1 MTPELWARLNPLFIA
16 AADKPR
22 DERNAFIAEA
32 CGDDEELRRELAAL
46 VKAHEQQG
54 ATTDEV
60 VANIQNLIG
69 RVQAKFSPSDIVLGR
84 FRIVRQLGSGGMGDV
99 YEALDMELG
108 QTVALKSIRPDI
120 AGDHGVVSRFKKEV
134 QLARRLGGPNICRI
148 HELFVIPAGGG
159 TSAGAFLTMEF
170 LDGVTL
176 ADKVQQEGP
185 IPWRGA
191 QAIATDICAG
201 LSAMHEAGIVHR
213 DLKSRNIML
222 ADRGGSRRAVLM
234 DFGLAREVS
243 VSPSTADTA
252 LTAPG
257 TFIGTPEY
265 MAPEQFEGKEVSPAT
280 DIYAMGVVLYEMLTG
295 RHPFAAPNALR
306 AAVLRSKR
314 PDPASSI
321 QKGVPHRW
329 DLVIGR
335 CLEYDPKRRYQ
346 SAAELT
352 GALRNPFPALT
363 KIPRRASE
371 LSRKQVA
378 SLALGIVLAGLAL
391 FWWYKSTSYEAP
403 DPRAQKWYD
412 EGTAALREGAYL
424 QATSEL
430 QEAVK
435 LDKKFGLAHARL
447 AEAWAD
453 LDFTGTAT
461 SEMLLATVPE
471 QERNLPDL
479 DRRYIEAVRSTLTH
493 DFPGAAR
500 EFLAILNALRADQKG
515 YGYVD
520 LGRALEKAGNI
531 QDALKSYETAAKLTP
546 DNPAPF
552 VHLGILKGRL
562 QDPAGSEAAYD
573 RAEALYGL
581 KHNLEGLGEV
591 AFQRGHSANER
602 GDSVQAK
609 ASLDKCMQIAKQ
621 ISSVQLQ
628 VRALTQLS
636 NVEYNSDQDDQSID
650 DADEAIQLAQRNGLE
665 YWVADGLIRKGNA
678 YLDKG
683 RPEDLVNAEKV
694 SQEALKLAED
704 HQHAH
709 LEANAEFTLAS
720 LRDQT
725 GNLEEEILYAKA
737 ALHYFADFGF
747 LGQAADSANLIVR
760 AEKGKGDLEQALQAA
775 TELLDFARK
784 SDSIIRIEMG
794 EESMGGVLLNLQDYP
809 KALAHFEESLKLSKS
824 TNEAVPYQTLH
835 CADTLWRL
843 GRYAESKAMLGSISA
858 TAKTRSDI
866 SFGISRIRTEMAMS
880 RRRFDEA
887 MSIADSVLRG
897 SPNSTDQLH
906 LAFREDLMVAEAEL
920 GRIREAQADGQK
932 AIALAQKGGND
943 QLVAETNLAQARA
956 DLRMS
961 LPELTKQMAESA
973 NLYFSQK
980 HESESEWVSLFYIAQ
995 ASKSLGDKNLSA
1007 LKAKE
1012 AIDKLRDI
1020 EQNWTS
1026 PVFAQYRSRP
1036 DIQTA
1041 LKQLSELTT
1050 H

>member
-314 PDPASSI
+314 PEPASSI

-329 DLVIGR
+329 DLVISR

-346 SAAELT
+346 SATELT

-378 SLALGIVLAGLAL
+378 SLALGIVLAVLAL

-453 LDFTGTAT
+453 LDFSGTAA

-493 DFPGAAR
+493 DFPGAVR
-500 EFLAILNALRADQKG
+500 GFLGILDALRADQKG

-520 LGRALEKAGNI
+520 LGQAQEKAGNI

-562 QDPAGSEAAYD
+562 QDPVGSEAAYNT
-573 RAEALYGL
+573 AETLYGL

-636 NVEYNSDQDDQSID
+636 NAEYVSYHEDQAIE
-650 DADEAIQLAQRNGLE
+650 DAKEAIRQAQESGLE
-665 YWVADGLIRKGNA
+665 YWVTDGLIREGNA
-678 YLDKG
+678 YLIKG
-683 RPEDLVNAEKV
+683 DLENAEKT
-694 SQEALKLAED
+694 SQQALKLARD
-704 HQHAH
+704 YQHPH
-709 LEANAEFTLAS
+709 LEANAQFTLAN
-720 LRDQT
+720 LRDKQ
-725 GNLEEEILYAKA
+725 GKSDVEIQLATS
-737 ALHYFADFGF
+737 ALKYYTAFGF
-747 LGQAADSANLIVR
+747 LGQATDSATLIVR
-760 AEKGKGDLEQALQAA
+760 GQQGKGNFTQVLHSAK
-775 TELLDFARK
+775 ELLDVARK
-784 SDSIIRIEMG
+784 SQSPVRIQSA
-794 EESMGGVLLNLQDYP
+794 EETLGGAFLDIQEYPEALNHFQE
-809 KALAHFEESLKLSKS
+809 ALALSRS
-824 TNEAVPYQTLH
+824 TSENVEFQILH

-843 GRYAESKAMLGSISA
+843 GRYQEAEAMLTSVPPKAASRLEISMAIDQTRSEMLLSQRRFSEALRSSRRAMEKYSKSAVSGLTEFEMVSIS
-858 TAKTRSDI
+858 S
-866 SFGISRIRTEMAMS
+866 
-880 RRRFDEA
+880 
-887 MSIADSVLRG
+887 
-897 SPNSTDQLH
+897 N
-906 LAFREDLMVAEAEL
+906 AEL
-920 GRIREAQADGQK
+920 GRVQEAGNEGQNLL
-932 AIALAQKGGND
+932 ALARKEADD
-943 QLVAETNLAQARA
+943 QLKADTNLTLAFV
-956 DLRMS
+956 DLRANS
-961 LPELTKQMAESA
+961 PDSAKALAEAA
-973 NLYFSQK
+973 NLYFSGK
-980 HESESEWVSLFYIAQ
+980 HETESEWLSLLCIAE
-995 ASKSLGDKNLSA
+995 ASGTLGDKSSSA
-1007 LKAKE
+1007 ARVKQ
-1012 AIDKLRDI
+1012 IVDKLYVI
-1020 EQNWTS
+1020 EQNWSS
-1026 PVFAQYRSRP
+1026 PVFAEYRARP
-1036 DIQTA
+1036 DIQFA
-1041 LKQLSELTT
+1041 IKQLSRLKVL
-1050 H
+1050 